1 MKLTDYIQLGE
12 DIRRGHLNEDAPC
25 QGATK
30 IKPQRLLSSLGIE
43 DDIPNWVKAK
53 VTIGYICGGCGNPL
67 HAYICRPEEGRRSNK
82 ERIKALLA
90 PYQNSTQSN
99 LAIAAETKLSPATIA
114 RYRKASGID
123 TSTWVGKDGKT
134 YTNDTET
141 RAVRR
146 ITKCLNEVATLL
158 TPERATPEIQE
169 IIKRIANAT
178 GAKL

>member
-1 MKLTDYIQLGE
+1 MKLTDYIRLGE
-12 DIRRGHLNEDAPC
+12 DIRRGHLNADTPC
-25 QGATK
+25 KGTERISK
-30 IKPQRLLSSLGIE
+30 ERLLSALGVE
-43 DDIPNWVKAK
+43 DDVANWLKGK

-67 HAYICRPEEGRRSNK
+67 HAYICRPEEGRKRNR

-90 PYQNSTQSN
+90 PYENSNQSN

-123 TSTWVGKDGKT
+123 TSTWIGKDGKT
-134 YTNDTET
+134 YTNDAET

-158 TPERATPEIQE
+158 TPERTTPEIRE
-169 IIKRIANAT
+169 IIKRIASAT
-178 GAKL
+178 RAKL